1 MVRTTIPVMT
11 PLQHNDLYVGRGAS
25 DPARPTCP
33 IGADGHLRLHH
44 VAPLCATRI
53 GFRIEVARAYVIKAS
68 RHLRF
73 RPAGVDHYL
82 LPGSGIGRVRCGDE
96 LAAPAEGFRVSLID
110 RQFMDNGATSDDS

>member
-1 MVRTTIPVMT
+1 M
-11 PLQHNDLYVGRGAS
+11 YVK
-25 DPARPTCP
+25 
-33 IGADGHLRLHH
+33 
-44 VAPLCATRI
+44 PLCANRI

-110 RQFMDNGATSDDS
+110 RQFMDNGVGTSGHRSPERVPACDGRAPDVRYPAGAVHWHTHFGFMERFEENLV